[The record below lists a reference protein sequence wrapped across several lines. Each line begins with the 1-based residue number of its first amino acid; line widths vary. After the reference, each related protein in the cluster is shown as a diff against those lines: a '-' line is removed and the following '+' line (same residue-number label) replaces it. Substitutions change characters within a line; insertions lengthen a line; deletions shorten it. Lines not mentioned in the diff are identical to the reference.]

1 MRAFHG
7 RTFGS
12 LSATYNKKYREGFEP
27 LVPGFSHVPYN
38 NIEALEKAVTDET
51 AAFIVEV
58 VQGEG
63 GVYPA
68 DKAYIQAARRICDA
82 HDALLI
88 VDEVQS
94 GFGRTGKLFAVQHTG
109 VTPDLLCCAKSLAG
123 GVPIGAVL
131 IGPRIKNLAPG
142 VHGSTFGGN
151 PLSCAAAVAALEVI
165 EEEDLAGQAAEKG
178 TYLMEK
184 LSEINSPL
192 IREVRGLGLM
202 VGIELK
208 QKVQPYIKELQARHI
223 LALNAGLT
231 VIRLLPPL
239 VITYPQLDHLVD
251 TLRDVLSMELK
262 DA

>member
-1 MRAFHG
+1 
-7 RTFGS
+7 
-12 LSATYNKKYREGFEP
+12 
-27 LVPGFSHVPYN
+27 
-38 NIEALEKAVTDET
+38 
-51 AAFIVEV
+51 
-58 VQGEG
+58 
-63 GVYPA
+63 
-68 DKAYIQAARRICDA
+68 
-82 HDALLI
+82 
-88 VDEVQS
+88 
-94 GFGRTGKLFAVQHTG
+94 
-109 VTPDLLCCAKSLAG
+109 
-123 GVPIGAVL
+123 
-131 IGPRIKNLAPG
+131 
-142 VHGSTFGGN
+142 
-151 PLSCAAAVAALEVI
+151 
-165 EEEDLAGQAAEKG
+165 
-178 TYLMEK
+178 MEK